1 MGNSRAGHAR
11 WAVATAIA
19 SSTIA
24 AMALPAPAFGQAA
37 LPTAGIPTRDEL
49 EGIAKPRVEEA
60 PQLEIQGGVER
71 SPCPLADPQYKD
83 IPVTI
88 ANVTFNNLKGASAGE
103 LEAAWK
109 PFAGQPQSISVL
121 CEIRDAAATILRN
134 KGYLAAV
141 QVPTQKIEN
150 GEVKLEVLYARI
162 SSVRARGETR
172 GAERKLEQYLGRLT
186 EDEVFNR
193 YKAERYLLL
202 ARDLPGYNVQ
212 LTLKPAGTGQG
223 DLIGEVAVVRRPY
236 VVDFT
241 LQNYAAKATG
251 RWGAQVRA
259 QFFGLTG
266 MGDATTIGLYSTADL
281 REQQI
286 FQLGHEFRPG
296 SEGLIVGG
304 QFTYAWTEPDLGA
317 ASAPGTKI
325 KARTLFTQL
334 YARYPLQRTQGA
346 NVWLGGGFDY
356 IDQDVDFSATA
367 LKTPL
372 SRDKLRVLWLRA
384 DYDAVDLRAIRPRW
398 RAKAAVEFR
407 KGIDVFDASPNC
419 GGVACPGGVTA
430 PSRLDG
436 KATAAVVRANADAE
450 FALGRNFSF
459 VLLPRAQY
467 AFDPLLS
474 FEEFTAGN
482 YTVGRGYDPGAIL
495 GDSGIGVSAEL
506 RGARYRVSEGF
517 DLRVQPYVFGD
528 VARVWNKGPGRSEDL
543 SSAGGGVR
551 AEIGDRF
558 RLDATVAVPLE
569 RAGLQTKRGDPRFL
583 LTLTTR
589 ILPWRTN

>member
-1 MGNSRAGHAR
+1 MGISRRGHAR
-11 WAVATAIA
+11 WAVATVIA

-24 AMALPAPAFGQAA
+24 AAALPAPAFGQAVS
-37 LPTAGIPTRDEL
+37 PTAGVPTRDEL
-49 EGIAKPRVEEA
+49 ESLNRPRVEEA
-60 PQLEIQGGVER
+60 PQLEIQGGIER

-109 PFAGQPQSISVL
+109 PFAGQPQSIAVL

-162 SSVRARGETR
+162 SAVRARGETR

-223 DLIGEVAVVRRPY
+223 ELIGEVAVVRRPY

-241 LQNYAAKATG
+241 VQNYAAKATG

-259 QFFGLTG
+259 QVFGLTG
-266 MGDATTIGLYSTADL
+266 LGDATTIGFYSTADL
-281 REQQI
+281 KEQQI

-296 SEGLIVGG
+296 SEGLVVGG
-304 QFTYAWTEPDLGA
+304 QFTYAWTKPDLGA
-317 ASAPGTKI
+317 ASAPGTTL
-325 KARTLFTQL
+325 KARTLFSQL
-334 YARYPLQRTQGA
+334 YARYPLKRTQGS

-356 IDQDVDFSATA
+356 IDQDVDLTGN
-367 LKTPL
+367 LKTPI

-398 RAKAAVEFR
+398 RTGASVEFR

-436 KATAAVVRANADAE
+436 KATAAVVRANADMEYAIGHD
-450 FALGRNFSF
+450 FSIALI
-459 VLLPRAQY
+459 PRGQY

-495 GDSGIGVSAEL
+495 GDSGLGVSAEL
-506 RGARYRVSEGF
+506 RGPRYRVWDGSDF
-517 DLRVQPYVFGD
+517 RVQPYVFGD
-528 VARVWNKGPGRSEDL
+528 AARVWNKGPGGTDRL
-543 SSAGGGVR
+543 SSAGGGLR
-551 AEIGDRF
+551 AELGDRF
-558 RLDATVAVPLE
+558 RLDATLAVPLQ

>member
-1 MGNSRAGHAR
+1 MGNSRTGHAR

-19 SSTIA
+19 SSAIA
-24 AMALPAPAFGQAA
+24 AVTLPAPAFGQTAS
-37 LPTAGIPTRDEL
+37 PTAGIPTRDEL
-49 EGIAKPRVEEA
+49 ETIARPKVEAA
-60 PQLEIQGGVER
+60 PQLEIQGGIER

-88 ANVTFNNLKGASAGE
+88 SNVTFNNLKGASAGD
-103 LEAAWK
+103 LEAAWR

-172 GAERKLEQYLGRLT
+172 GAERKLEQYLSHLT
-186 EDEVFNR
+186 QDEVFNR

-223 DLIGEVAVVRRPY
+223 ELIGEVAVVRRPY

-241 LQNYAAKATG
+241 VQNLSASATG
-251 RWGAQVRA
+251 RWGGQIRAQV
-259 QFFGLTG
+259 FGLTG
-266 MGDATTIGLYSTADL
+266 LGDATTLAFYSTADFK
-281 REQQI
+281 EQQI
-286 FQLGHEFRPG
+286 LQIGHEFRPG

-304 QFTYAWTEPDLGA
+304 QFTYAWTKPDLGA
-317 ASAPGTKI
+317 AAAPGTSL
-325 KARTLFTQL
+325 KARTLFSQIF
-334 YARYPLQRTQGA
+334 ARYPVKRTQGS

-356 IDQDVDFSATA
+356 IDQNVDLTGT

-384 DYDAVDLRAIRPRW
+384 DYDAIDLRAIRPRW
-398 RAKAAVEFR
+398 RAAAAVEFR
-407 KGIDVFDASPNC
+407 KGINVFNASPNC
-419 GGVACPGGVTA
+419 GGVACPGGITA

-436 KATAAVVRANADAE
+436 KATAAAVRANMTVEA
-450 FALGRNFSF
+450 ALGHDFSIA
-459 VLLPRAQY
+459 LLPRAQY

-482 YTVGRGYDPGAIL
+482 YTIGRGYDPGTIL
-495 GDSGIGVSAEL
+495 GDSGIGTSAEL
-506 RGARYRVSEGF
+506 RGPRIRVKDGSDF
-517 DLRVQPYVFGD
+517 RVQPYVFGD
-528 VARVWNKGPGRSEDL
+528 AVRVWNKGPGGDDQL
-543 SSAGGGVR
+543 TSAGGGLR
-551 AEIGDRF
+551 AELGDRF
-558 RLDATVAVPLE
+558 RLDASVGVPLE
-569 RAGLQTKRGDPRFL
+569 RAGLQTKRGKPRFL
-583 LTLTTR
+583 LTFTTR

>member
-1 MGNSRAGHAR
+1 MGNPRTGHSR

-19 SSTIA
+19 SSAISIA
-24 AMALPAPAFGQAA
+24 ALPAPAFGQAA
-37 LPTAGIPTRDEL
+37 SPTAGVPTRDEL
-49 EGIAKPRVEEA
+49 ETITRPRVDEA
-60 PQLEIQGGVER
+60 PQLNIEGGIER

-88 ANVTFNNLKGASAGE
+88 SAVSFNNLKGATASE
-103 LEAAWK
+103 LEPAWK
-109 PFAGQPQSISVL
+109 PFAGKPQPIAVL

-150 GEVKLEVLYARI
+150 GEVRLEVLYARI
-162 SSVRARGETR
+162 SAVRARGETR
-172 GAERKLEQYLGRLT
+172 GAERKLEEYLGRLT

-193 YKAERYLLL
+193 YTAERYLLL

-241 LQNYAAKATG
+241 AQNYGAKATG
-251 RWGAQVRA
+251 RWGGQLRAQV
-259 QFFGLTG
+259 FGLTG
-266 MGDATTIGLYSTADL
+266 LGDATTIGLYSTADFQ
-281 REQQI
+281 EQQI
-286 FQLGHEFRPG
+286 LQVGHEFRPG
-296 SEGLIVGG
+296 REGMVVGG

-317 ASAPGTKI
+317 AAAAGTKV
-325 KARTLFTQL
+325 KARTAFGQI
-334 YARYPLQRTQGA
+334 YARYPLKRTQGS

-356 IDQDVDFSATA
+356 IDQDVDFRTSTT
-367 LKTPL
+367 TPL
-372 SRDKLRVLWLRA
+372 SRDKLRVLWARA

-398 RAKAAVEFR
+398 RAGASAEFR

-419 GGVACPGGVTA
+419 AGVACPGGATS

-436 KATAAVVRANADAE
+436 KATAAVVRANAVGE
-450 FALGRNFSF
+450 FALGGDFAF
-459 VLLPRAQY
+459 ALLPRGQY

-474 FEEFTAGN
+474 FEEFTGGN

-495 GDSGIGVSAEL
+495 GDSGIGASAEL
-506 RGARYRVSEGF
+506 RGPRYRISEGSEF
-517 DLRVQPYVFGD
+517 RVQPYVFGD
-528 VARVWNKGPGRSEDL
+528 VARVWNKGPGGNDRL

-551 AEIGDRF
+551 ASLGDRF
-558 RLDATVAVPLE
+558 RLDATLAVPLE

-589 ILPWRTN
+589 ILPWRNN

>member
-1 MGNSRAGHAR
+1 MGNSRTGHAR
-11 WAVATAIA
+11 WAIATAIT
-19 SSTIA
+19 SSAIA
-24 AMALPAPAFGQAA
+24 AVTLPAPAFGQTAS
-37 LPTAGIPTRDEL
+37 PTAGIPTRDEL
-49 EGIAKPRVEEA
+49 ETIARPKVEEA
-60 PQLEIQGGVER
+60 PQLEIQGGIER

-88 ANVTFNNLKGASAGE
+88 SNVTFNSLKGASAGD

-172 GAERKLEQYLGRLT
+172 GAERKLEQYLGHLT
-186 EDEVFNR
+186 QDEVFNR

-223 DLIGEVAVVRRPY
+223 ELIGEVAVVRRPY

-241 LQNYAAKATG
+241 VQNLSASATG
-251 RWGAQVRA
+251 RWGGQIRAQV
-259 QFFGLTG
+259 FGLTG
-266 MGDATTIGLYSTADL
+266 LGDATTLAFYSTADFK
-281 REQQI
+281 EQQI
-286 FQLGHEFRPG
+286 LQIGHEFRPG

-304 QFTYAWTEPDLGA
+304 QFTYAWTKPDLGA
-317 ASAPGTKI
+317 AAAPGTSL
-325 KARTLFTQL
+325 KARTLFSQI
-334 YARYPLQRTQGA
+334 YARYPVKRTQGS

-356 IDQDVDFSATA
+356 IDQNVDLTGT

-384 DYDAVDLRAIRPRW
+384 DYDAIDLRAIRPRW
-398 RAKAAVEFR
+398 RAAAAVEFR
-407 KGIDVFDASPNC
+407 KGINVFNASPNC
-419 GGVACPGGVTA
+419 GGVACPGGITA

-436 KATAAVVRANADAE
+436 KATAAAVRANMTVEA
-450 FALGRNFSF
+450 ALGHDFSIA
-459 VLLPRAQY
+459 LLPRAQY

-482 YTVGRGYDPGAIL
+482 YTIGRGYDPGTIL
-495 GDSGIGVSAEL
+495 GDSGIGTSAEL
-506 RGARYRVSEGF
+506 RGPRIRVKDGSNF
-517 DLRVQPYVFGD
+517 RVQPYVFGD
-528 VARVWNKGPGRSEDL
+528 AVRVWNKGPGGDDQL
-543 SSAGGGVR
+543 TSAGGGLR
-551 AEIGDRF
+551 AELGDRF
-558 RLDATVAVPLE
+558 RLDASVGVPLE
-569 RAGLQTKRGDPRFL
+569 RAGLQTKRGKPRFL
-583 LTLTTR
+583 LTFTTR

>member
-1 MGNSRAGHAR
+1 MGISRTGNAR
-11 WAVATAIA
+11 WAVATAIV
-19 SSTIA
+19 SSVVA
-24 AMALPAPAFGQAA
+24 VMAVPAPAFGQAA
-37 LPTAGIPTRDEL
+37 SPTAGVPTRDEL
-49 EGIAKPRVEEA
+49 ENINRSRVDEA
-60 PQLEIQGGVER
+60 PRLDIQGGIER

-88 ANVTFNNLKGASAGE
+88 ANVTFNNLKGASASE

-109 PFAGQPQSISVL
+109 PFAGQPQSIAVL

-172 GAERKLEQYLGRLT
+172 GAERKLEQYLGKLT
-186 EDEVFNR
+186 QDEVFNR

-223 DLIGEVAVVRRPY
+223 ELIGEVAVVRRPY

-241 LQNYAAKATG
+241 VQNYAASATG
-251 RWGAQVRA
+251 RWGAQIRA
-259 QFFGLTG
+259 QVFGLTG
-266 MGDATTIGLYSTADL
+266 LGDATTIGFYSTADL
-281 REQQI
+281 KEQQI
-286 FQLGHEFRPG
+286 LQIGHEFRPG

-317 ASAPGTKI
+317 TAGPGTKL
-325 KARTLFTQL
+325 KARTLFSQL
-334 YARYPLQRTQGA
+334 YARYPLKRTQGS

-356 IDQDVDFSATA
+356 IDQDVDFKTTTT
-367 LKTPL
+367 TPL
-372 SRDKLRVLWLRA
+372 SRDRLRVLWLRA

-398 RAKAAVEFR
+398 RAGAAIEFR
-407 KGIDVFDASPNC
+407 KGIDVFNASPNC
-419 GGVACPGGVTA
+419 RGVACPGGATS

-436 KATAAVVRANADAE
+436 KATAAVVRANANLE
-450 FALGRNFSF
+450 VALGHDLSF
-459 VLLPRAQY
+459 ALLPRAQY

-474 FEEFTAGN
+474 FEEFTGGN

-495 GDSGIGVSAEL
+495 GDSGLGLSAEL
-506 RGARYRVSEGF
+506 RGPRYRISDGSE
-517 DLRVQPYVFGD
+517 LRVQPYVFGD
-528 VARVWNKGPGRSEDL
+528 AARVWNKGPGGNDHL

-551 AEIGDRF
+551 AELGDRF

-569 RAGLQTKRGDPRFL
+569 RAGLQTKRGNPRFL

>member
-1 MGNSRAGHAR
+1 MGISRRGHAR
-11 WAVATAIA
+11 WTVATAIA

-24 AMALPAPAFGQAA
+24 VAALPAPAFGQAA
-37 LPTAGIPTRDEL
+37 SPTAGVPTRDEL
-49 EGIAKPRVEEA
+49 ENINRPRVEEA
-60 PQLEIQGGVER
+60 PQLNIEGGVER

-88 ANVTFNNLKGASAGE
+88 SNVTFNNLKGASVGE

-109 PFAGQPQSISVL
+109 PFAGQPQSIAVL

-162 SSVRARGETR
+162 SAVRARGETR
-172 GAERKLEQYLGRLT
+172 GAEHKLEQYLGKLT

-241 LQNYAAKATG
+241 VQNYAAKATG

-259 QFFGLTG
+259 QVFGLTG
-266 MGDATTIGLYSTADL
+266 LGDATTIGLYSTADL
-281 REQQI
+281 KEQQI
-286 FQLGHEFRPG
+286 FQIGHEFRPG
-296 SEGLIVGG
+296 SEGLVVGG
-304 QFTYAWTEPDLGA
+304 QFTFAWTEPDLGA

-325 KARTLFTQL
+325 KARTLFSQL
-334 YARYPLQRTQGA
+334 YARYPLKRTQGS

-356 IDQDVDFSATA
+356 IDQDVDFKTTAT
-367 LKTPL
+367 TPL

-398 RAKAAVEFR
+398 RAGAAVEFR
-407 KGIDVFDASPNC
+407 KGIDVFKASPNC
-419 GGVACPGGVTA
+419 RGVACPGGATS

-436 KATAAVVRANADAE
+436 KATAAVVRANATAE
-450 FALGRNFSF
+450 FALGHDFAF
-459 VLLPRAQY
+459 ALLPRGQY

-482 YTVGRGYDPGAIL
+482 YTVGRGYDPGVIL

-506 RGARYRVSEGF
+506 RGPRYRISDGS

-528 VARVWNKGPGRSEDL
+528 IARVWNKGPGGNDHL
-543 SSAGGGVR
+543 KSAGGGLR
-551 AEIGDRF
+551 AELGDRF

-569 RAGLQTKRGDPRFL
+569 RAGLQTKRGNPRFL

>member
-1 MGNSRAGHAR
+1 MGISRAGNAR
-11 WAVATAIA
+11 WAVATAIV
-19 SSTIA
+19 SSTFA
-24 AMALPAPAFGQAA
+24 VAALPAPAFGQAA
-37 LPTAGIPTRDEL
+37 SATAGVPTRDEL
-49 EGIAKPRVEEA
+49 ESIARPRVEQA
-60 PQLEIQGGVER
+60 PQLEIQGGIER

-88 ANVTFNNLKGASAGE
+88 GNVTFNNLKGASAGE

-109 PFAGQPQSISVL
+109 PFVGQPQSISVL

-150 GEVKLEVLYARI
+150 GEVRLEVLYARI

-186 EDEVFNR
+186 QDEVFNR

-223 DLIGEVAVVRRPY
+223 ELIGEVAVVRRPY

-241 LQNYAAKATG
+241 VQNYAAQATG

-259 QFFGLTG
+259 QVFGLTG
-266 MGDATTIGLYSTADL
+266 LGDATTIGFYSTADL
-281 REQQI
+281 KEQQI

-317 ASAPGTKI
+317 ASAAGTRL
-325 KARTLFTQL
+325 KARTLFSQL
-334 YARYPLQRTQGA
+334 YARYPLKRTQGS
-346 NVWLGGGFDY
+346 NVWLGGGLDY
-356 IDQDVDFSATA
+356 IDQDVDLEAATT
-367 LKTPL
+367 LKV

-398 RAKAAVEFR
+398 RADAGIEFR

-419 GGVACPGGVTA
+419 GGVGCPGGATP

-436 KATAAVVRANADAE
+436 KATAAVVRGNAVAE
-450 FALGRNFSF
+450 FAIGHDFSIA
-459 VLLPRAQY
+459 LLPRGQY

-495 GDSGIGVSAEL
+495 GDSGLGVSAEL
-506 RGARYRVSEGF
+506 RGPRIRVKDGS

-528 VARVWNKGPGRSEDL
+528 AARVWNKGPGGTDHL

-551 AEIGDRF
+551 AALGDRF
-558 RLDATVAVPLE
+558 RLDATMAVPLE
-569 RAGLQTKRGDPRFL
+569 RAGLQTKRGNPRFL

>member
-1 MGNSRAGHAR
+1 MGISRTVNAR
-11 WAVATAIA
+11 WAVATAIV
-19 SSTIA
+19 SSGVAVVAI
-24 AMALPAPAFGQAA
+24 PAPAFGQTAS
-37 LPTAGIPTRDEL
+37 PTAGVPTRDEL
-49 EGIAKPRVEEA
+49 ETITRPRAEEA
-60 PQLEIQGGVER
+60 PQLEIQGGIER

-88 ANVTFNNLKGASAGE
+88 SNVTFNNLKGASASE

-109 PFAGQPQSISVL
+109 PFAGQPQSIAVL

-162 SSVRARGETR
+162 SAVRARGETR
-172 GAERKLEQYLGRLT
+172 GAERKLEQYLGKLT

-223 DLIGEVAVVRRPY
+223 ELIGEVAVVRRPY

-251 RWGAQVRA
+251 RWGGQVRA
-259 QFFGLTG
+259 QVFGLTG
-266 MGDATTIGLYSTADL
+266 LGDATTIGLYSTADA

-317 ASAPGTKI
+317 TAGPGTKL
-325 KARTLFTQL
+325 KARTLFSQL
-334 YARYPLQRTQGA
+334 YARYPLKRTQGS
-346 NVWLGGGFDY
+346 NVWMGGGLDY
-356 IDQDVDFSATA
+356 IDQDVDFKTTTT
-367 LKTPL
+367 TPL

-398 RAKAAVEFR
+398 RAGGAVEFR
-407 KGIDVFDASPNC
+407 KGIDLFDASPNC
-419 GGVACPGGVTA
+419 RGVACPGGVTS

-450 FALGRNFSF
+450 FAIGDDFSIA
-459 VLLPRAQY
+459 LLPRAQY
-467 AFDPLLS
+467 GFDPVLS
-474 FEEFTAGN
+474 FEEFTGGN

-495 GDSGIGVSAEL
+495 GDSGLGVSAEL
-506 RGARYRVSEGF
+506 RGPRYRISDGSEF
-517 DLRVQPYVFGD
+517 RVQPYLFGD
-528 VARVWNKGPGRSEDL
+528 AARVWNKGPGGTDHL

-551 AEIGDRF
+551 AELGDRF